1 MNQEKGYSNFAPG
14 MRVVIRDAEWVIRK
28 VDTSSDGGQQ
38 LTCDGVSEL
47 VRDKPAIFLTR
58 LEGDIQILDLPI
70 THKYGY
76 TIPPG
81 SSKENPSHI
90 NCRAAYPRHID

>member
-1 MNQEKGYSNFAPG
+1 MNINQWLSSKTPQERMAL
-14 MRVVIRDAEWVIRK
+14 IA
-28 VDTSSDGGQQ
+28 
-38 LTCDGVSEL
+38 GVATPVL
-47 VRDKPAIFLTR
+47 LLA
-58 LEGDIQILDLPI
+58 LPI